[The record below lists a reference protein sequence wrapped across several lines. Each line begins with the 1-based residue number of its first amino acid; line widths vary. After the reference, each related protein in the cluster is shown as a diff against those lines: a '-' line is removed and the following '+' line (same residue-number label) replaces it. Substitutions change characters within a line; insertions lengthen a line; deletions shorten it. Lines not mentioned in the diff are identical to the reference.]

1 MTGILAQSAISPVPD
16 SPALLET
23 LHPRRTAL
31 MIVDVQVD
39 FGSSQGLY
47 GRAGLDLSR
56 VDAAVDRMIELH
68 EAAHRAGVFTVF
80 VRLETGPQTDSLAA
94 GERRKRNGTA
104 SGSRP
109 CAAGTAGASYYRV
122 APRPGDA
129 EVIKHRYS
137 SFTNTSMDFILKSR
151 PGLDTL
157 VICGLTTECCV
168 DTAVRDAF
176 VRDYHV
182 FLPLDACASY
192 REDMHKVCGDIFAQ
206 YFAIMSP
213 AAAIV
218 AAWSSAARNSREDH

>member
-1 MTGILAQSAISPVPD
+1 MTGILAQSPIAPAPD
-16 SPALLET
+16 SLALIET
-23 LHPRRTAL
+23 VHPRRTAL

-39 FGSSQGLY
+39 FGSSQGIY

-68 EAAHRAGVFTVF
+68 DAAHRAGVFTVF
-80 VRLETGPQTDSLAA
+80 VRLETSPQTDSLAA
-94 GERRKRNGTA
+94 GERRKRNGSA
-104 SGSRP
+104 SGGRP

-122 APRPGDA
+122 APRAGDA

-176 VRDYHV
+176 VRDYHI
-182 FLPLDACASY
+182 FMPLDACASY
-192 REDMHKVCGDIFAQ
+192 REDMHKVCGDVFAQ

-213 AAAIV
+213 ARTIV
-218 AAWSSAARNSREDH
+218 GAWGSAARNSRERD